1 MCASEADLAPITRYL
16 NKVNPCF
23 PLLDENTF
31 REQYINA
38 RGRISPAFLSCLYGH
53 MLVFWRHD
61 PELSQVRCPD
71 GRFIWNLASEALYS
85 ELHLSPGIS
94 TITAI
99 LLNIGGRP
107 TTSMI
112 GNGIQLGSAVALCH
126 SLGLNRNPLPWDIP
140 QAEKHLRMKIW
151 WSMLIHD
158 RW

>member
-1 MCASEADLAPITRYL
+1 MAIIRYL
-16 NKVNPCF
+16 TKVNPCF
-23 PLLDENTF
+23 PLLDETTF
-31 REQYINA
+31 REQYICA
-38 RGRISPAFLSCLYGH
+38 KERISPALLSCLYAH

-61 PELSQVRCPD
+61 LELSQVRCPD
-71 GRFIWNLASEALYS
+71 VRFIWNLACEALYS

-112 GNGIQLGSAVALCH
+112 GNGVQLGSAVALCH
-126 SLGLNRNPLPWDIP
+126 SMGLNRNPLPWDVP
-140 QAEKHLRMKIW
+140 QVEKHLRIKIW
-151 WSMLIHD
+151 WSVLIHD